1 MRAMALTDSSLFIRD
16 LQLSELDALLRL
28 YAQLHPTDDPLPPA
42 AEVQALWADT
52 LASGRY
58 RYFGGYLADRLVGTC
73 TLAVI
78 PNLTRGCRPYGLIEN
93 VVTDGAWRGRG
104 FGKALLAHAQDVA
117 WDAGCYKVMLMT
129 SRQDP
134 ATLGFYRAAGFEGDG
149 KRAFVARPPSA

>member
-1 MRAMALTDSSLFIRD
+1 MVQTAPSLSLRD
-16 LQLSELDALLRL
+16 LQASELASLLRL

-42 AEVQALWADT
+42 AEVEALWT
-52 LASGRY
+52 ELLASGRY
-58 RYFGGYLADRLVGTC
+58 RYFGGFIADRLVSTC

-93 VVTDGAWRGRG
+93 VVTDVAWRGHG
-104 FGKALLAHAQDVA
+104 YGKALLVHAQHAA

-134 ATLGFYRAAGFEGDG
+134 ATLGFYRAAGFDGDG
-149 KRAFVARPPSA
+149 KRAFVARPPAA